1 MLCPTCSAS
10 IPNDAQ
16 FCIECGASIT
26 QVASG
31 VTQRI
36 TPEQGLICPHCEASN
51 PSHASFCVRCG
62 ARLQEAFRPSHS
74 FQTVPS
80 DGGLSAHQTTP
91 PMAQTNQANQPTLNS
106 TIFGL
111 PAPMLD
117 SIACGVFLIGLSLLM
132 MRGIMWPGIVL
143 LGGLCLLLSTVGR
156 ERYTDALKICI
167 WTAGLAYF
175 LSSRWIWPGILLL
188 VGVSFLIDT
197 FQKYQE
203 S

>member
-1 MLCPTCSAS
+1 MLCPSCSAS

-31 VTQRI
+31 ITQRI
-36 TPEQGLICPHCEASN
+36 APEQGLICQNCQAHN

-62 ARLQEAFRPSHS
+62 IRLQEAFLPSSS
-74 FQTVPS
+74 FQTVAN
-80 DGGLSAHQTTP
+80 DGSISAQQTTP
-91 PMAQTNQANQPTLNS
+91 PMAHSNQTNQPTLNS
-106 TIFGL
+106 SLFGL
-111 PAPMLD
+111 PTQMLD
-117 SIACGVFLIGLSLLM
+117 SISCGIFLIGLSLLM

-143 LGGLCLLLSTVGR
+143 LGGLCLFLSTVGR
-156 ERYTDALKICI
+156 ERYTEALKICI
-167 WTAGLAYF
+167 WTAGLAFF
-175 LSSRWIWPGILLL
+175 LSSKWIWPGILLL

-203 S
+203 T

>member
-31 VTQRI
+31 ATQRI
-36 TPEQGLICPHCEASN
+36 APEQGLACQECLANN
-51 PSHASFCVRCG
+51 PAHARFCVRCG
-62 ARLQEAFRPSHS
+62 VRLREAFLPSHS

-80 DGGLSAHQTTP
+80 DGNLASRPVPPPVVSHQ
-91 PMAQTNQANQPTLNS
+91 QSSQANPVG

-111 PAPMLD
+111 PAQMLD
-117 SIACGVFLIGLSLLM
+117 GIACGIFLIGLSLLM
-132 MRGIMWPGIVL
+132 MRGIMWPGIIL

-156 ERYTDALKICI
+156 ERYTEALKVCI
-167 WTAGLAYF
+167 WTAGLAFF
-175 LSSRWIWPGILLL
+175 LSSKWIWPGILLL
-188 VGVSFLIDT
+188 IGVNFLIDT
-197 FQKYQE
+197 LQKYQE